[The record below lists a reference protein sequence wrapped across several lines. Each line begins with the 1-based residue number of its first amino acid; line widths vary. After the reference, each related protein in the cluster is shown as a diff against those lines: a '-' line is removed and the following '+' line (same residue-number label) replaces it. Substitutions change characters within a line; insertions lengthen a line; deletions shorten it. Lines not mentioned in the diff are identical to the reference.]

1 MHTNHPITITTI
13 IINNKTKVVL
23 PSGNWFSGFI
33 CNTKT
38 KTVCFNYRDRRRDGQ
53 IARRYTVKFNDELK
67 VTDIIAVS
75 IQGSRIEHFGNC
87 RAEKLCRELLI
98 KALDSQK
105 QKEEKEQQQQQEQQ
119 EQEEIPY
126 FEKSPTK
133 WYLGPICFVIM
144 FLAYLGVYSSLQ
156 YITKDFFFDKYW
168 VLTSYQS
175 DDL

>member
-1 MHTNHPITITTI
+1 MHTNHPTI
-13 IINNKTKVVL
+13 IKTKFVL

-53 IARRYTVKFNDELK
+53 IARRYTVIFNDKLK

-98 KALDSQK
+98 RALDSQK
-105 QKEEKEQQQQQEQQ
+105 QKE
-119 EQEEIPY
+119 EEIPY

-144 FLAYLGVYSSLQ
+144 FLAYLGLFILALYNVR
-156 YITKDFFFDKYW
+156 F
-168 VLTSYQS
+168 
-175 DDL
+175 

>member
-1 MHTNHPITITTI
+1 MHTNHPTNI
-13 IINNKTKVVL
+13 IKMTKFVL

-53 IARRYTVKFNDELK
+53 IARKYTIKFNDELK

-87 RAEKLCRELLI
+87 RAEKLCRELLMM
-98 KALDSQK
+98 ALDSQK
-105 QKEEKEQQQQQEQQ
+105 QKEQ
-119 EQEEIPY
+119 QEEIPY
-126 FEKSPTK
+126 FEESPAK

-144 FLAYLGVYSSLQ
+144 FLTYLGLFIIAIYNVRL
-156 YITKDFFFDKYW
+156 
-168 VLTSYQS
+168 
-175 DDL
+175 

>member
-1 MHTNHPITITTI
+1 MHTNHPTTI
-13 IINNKTKVVL
+13 IKTKFVL
-23 PSGNWFSGFI
+23 PSENWFSGFI

-53 IARRYTVKFNDELK
+53 IARRYTIKFNDELK

-98 KALDSQK
+98 RALDSQK
-105 QKEEKEQQQQQEQQ
+105 QKEQEEK
-119 EQEEIPY
+119 EIPY
-126 FEKSPTK
+126 FEESSTK

-144 FLAYLGVYSSLQ
+144 FLAYLGLFILAIYNKGL
-156 YITKDFFFDKYW
+156 
-168 VLTSYQS
+168 
-175 DDL
+175 

>member
-1 MHTNHPITITTI
+1 MHTNRPTI
-13 IINNKTKVVL
+13 INMTKVIKTKFVL

-53 IARRYTVKFNDELK
+53 IARKYTIKFNDELK

-98 KALDSQK
+98 RAINSQK
-105 QKEEKEQQQQQEQQ
+105 QKEEEQQ
-119 EQEEIPY
+119 EEISY

-144 FLAYLGVYSSLQ
+144 FLAYLGLFIIAIYNVRL
-156 YITKDFFFDKYW
+156 
-168 VLTSYQS
+168 
-175 DDL
+175 

>member
-1 MHTNHPITITTI
+1 MHTNNPTI
-13 IINNKTKVVL
+13 INMTKVINMTKFVL

-38 KTVCFNYRDRRRDGQ
+38 KTVCFSYRDRRRDGQ
-53 IARRYTVKFNDELK
+53 IARKYTIKFNDELK

-87 RAEKLCRELLI
+87 RAEKLCRELLMR
-98 KALDSQK
+98 ALDSQK
-105 QKEEKEQQQQQEQQ
+105 QKEQE
-119 EQEEIPY
+119 EEEEIPY

-144 FLAYLGVYSSLQ
+144 FLAYLGLF
-156 YITKDFFFDKYW
+156 IL
-168 VLTSYQS
+168 VLYNVRQ
-175 DDL
+175 